1 MRKVILKCKGKELV
15 FELRDTLTADIIYN
29 SLPLKSKIQKWGEE
43 IYFDTG
49 LSIEL
54 EKNAKSVVNIGEIA
68 FWNSGS
74 AVAIGYG
81 KTPISKGNE
90 IRLIS
95 PCNIWADCK
104 FDKSYIE
111 NIKENETVI
120 LEKV

>member
-74 AVAIGYG
+74 AIAIGYG
-81 KTPISKGNE
+81 KTPVSQEDE

-95 PCNIWADCK
+95 PANVWADCEFEK
-104 FDKSYIE
+104 EYIHS
-111 NIKENETVI
+111 IKEGEAV
-120 LEKV
+120 LVEKF

>member
-43 IYFDTG
+43 IYFETG

-74 AVAIGYG
+74 AIAIGYR
-81 KTPISKGNE
+81 KIPISNGNE

-95 PCNIWADCK
+95 P
-104 FDKSYIE
+104 
-111 NIKENETVI
+111 
-120 LEKV
+120 